1 MIVRGDIREVEFRL
15 DKEGKEFHHFEEFA
29 KMYRAE
35 VSAVILVLCH
45 NSWIQVK
52 SLTRTLDQL
61 QKHGATIGVPLPGLP
76 GNPMRNGMD
85 GAR

>member
-1 MIVRGDIREVEFRL
+1 MEFRL

-35 VSAVILVLCH
+35 VGIILRYLLDTIL
-45 NSWIQVK
+45 SWAQVK
-52 SLTRTLDQL
+52 SLTRTLEQL

-76 GNPMRNGMD
+76 GNPMKENLNGP
-85 GAR
+85 R